1 MIFIQD
7 GTPFFCFCH
16 LFPDNTDPVS
26 VVPYT
31 LGMFPKVDTF
41 TANVDKMANADQWKK
56 KPTSILDFLKEIKLC
71 CFSFSSPLTVRLI
84 IY

>member
-7 GTPFFCFCH
+7 GTHFFGFCH

-26 VVPYT
+26 VAPYT
-31 LGMFPKVDTF
+31 LGTFPKVDTF
-41 TANVDKMANADQWKK
+41 TANIDKMANADQWKK
-56 KPTSILDFLKEIKLC
+56 KPTSILDFLKEIKLYS
-71 CFSFSSPLTVRLI
+71 FSFSCPLTFRLI